1 MDAVGLGS
9 RIKELREAADISG
22 EQLAIE
28 LGVDG
33 TAVSKIEHGKRSV
46 KASELATI
54 ARTLGV
60 SPLAILEP
68 DSLLGRLPVAARSGS
83 DMLDEAVHNRLQALA
98 ELHSVLADA
107 GITDPELDRAWP
119 EVDLSRWLASAQELA
134 EWCTQRLAPADTT
147 DRFEALAEAMESKLG
162 IDVLVEP
169 ADSDSAMGAAIT
181 DPEFPIVFVNSRQI
195 RARAMFT
202 LAHELG
208 HVLSRDGV
216 ALRVD
221 RDLAGT
227 DERERFANAFAA
239 ELLMPKSVI
248 EEMLRDK
255 GRNAEGLAAIMVR
268 LQVSF
273 ETLVYRLH
281 NLRYIDA
288 HGRDQFKSLGFG
300 GLLADLTDD
309 ALRGELLKLRTEMDS
324 TRPPQLLLNRL
335 LRGYFEG
342 VVSARPIAGL
352 LNATPE
358 EVIAILKPDQESD
371 SVPDSGRVQVEPLIQ
386 FNAPTASSN
395 LAPEELFAGSPV

>member
-1 MDAVGLGS
+1 
-9 RIKELREAADISG
+9 
-22 EQLAIE
+22 
-28 LGVDG
+28 
-33 TAVSKIEHGKRSV
+33 
-46 KASELATI
+46 
-54 ARTLGV
+54 
-60 SPLAILEP
+60 
-68 DSLLGRLPVAARSGS
+68 
-83 DMLDEAVHNRLQALA
+83 
-98 ELHSVLADA
+98 
-107 GITDPELDRAWP
+107 
-119 EVDLSRWLASAQELA
+119 
-134 EWCTQRLAPADTT
+134 
-147 DRFEALAEAMESKLG
+147 
-162 IDVLVEP
+162 
-169 ADSDSAMGAAIT
+169 
-181 DPEFPIVFVNSRQI
+181 
-195 RARAMFT
+195 
-202 LAHELG
+202 
-208 HVLSRDGV
+208 
-216 ALRVD
+216 
-221 RDLAGT
+221 
-227 DERERFANAFAA
+227 
-239 ELLMPKSVI
+239 MPKSVI